1 MKRIAIM
8 QPYFFPYLGY
18 WQLINAV
25 DKFVIYDDVN
35 YITRGWVN
43 RNKILVNGQAHYI
56 TVPVKNA
63 SQNRLIT
70 EIELHPESAWR
81 LKLNKTISL
90 NYKKSPFFSSV
101 YPVLEKIIA
110 FPSENLTG
118 YLSHQLQTL
127 ATQMAIDT
135 EFVHSDAYANNV
147 LSGSARILDI
157 CKRENAST
165 YINAPGGKSLYDP
178 TIFASQGIE
187 LRFLKMRAI
196 AYPQR
201 GAIFLPNLSIVDVL
215 MENGFERIRDY
226 LLEFDLV
233 P

>member
-1 MKRIAIM
+1 MRKLAIM

-18 WQLINAV
+18 WQLIKAV
-25 DKFVIYDDVN
+25 DKFVIFDDVN
-35 YITRGWVN
+35 YIMRGWVN
-43 RNKILVNGQAHYI
+43 RNQIRVQGETRYI
-56 TVPVKNA
+56 TVPLKDA
-63 SQNRLIT
+63 SQNRLISD
-70 EIELHPESAWR
+70 INLHPDITWR
-81 LKLNKTISL
+81 GKLNKTIEL

-101 YPVLEKIIA
+101 FPVLEKIIT
-110 FPSENLTG
+110 FPSESLTG
-118 YLSHQLQTL
+118 YLCHQLQTL
-127 ATQMAIDT
+127 AEQLAIGT
-135 EFVHSDAYANNV
+135 EFVHSEAYANKV
-147 LSGSARILDI
+147 LSGSERILDI

-187 LRFLKMRAI
+187 LRFLKMRSI

-201 GAIFLPNLSIVDVL
+201 GSTFLANLSIMDVL
-215 MENGFERIRDY
+215 MENGFERTRDY